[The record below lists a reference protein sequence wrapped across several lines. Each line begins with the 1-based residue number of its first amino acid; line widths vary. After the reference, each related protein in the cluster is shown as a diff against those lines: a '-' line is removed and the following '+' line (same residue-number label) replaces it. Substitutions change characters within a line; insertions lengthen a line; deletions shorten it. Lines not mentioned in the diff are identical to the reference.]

1 MDAGGQV
8 YPTPAVADAAK
19 AGDPAIAAS
28 QPAGAQAAGG
38 RSLHLPILDDC
49 RGVAIILV
57 ILRHCSA
64 LLPPAML
71 SDFDHPWQF
80 LANAFSGKVDLQTI
94 AAFVLFYPA
103 HLGWVALPI
112 FFVVSGF
119 CIHLSYTQTRT
130 PSVKAFYI
138 RRFFRIYPAY
148 LLGLFFFAFFFP
160 VTRLPF
166 NKLTYWAEFGAHLFQ
181 FHNWFATSLYTIN
194 GSYWTI
200 AIEVQLYLLFPLFL
214 LFARRFSYAWLLVV
228 LAALELSEHSFSG
241 LFCYG
246 HGGFPPPWLMAS
258 PFFFCFSWAIGA
270 AMADAYL
277 SGKSFPL
284 AKIHPIV
291 WLIPG
296 LLTGSNRAYEFSFT
310 FFALA
315 TAGTIWR
322 YLVSGAGRERKSILG
337 RFVRTTGLYSYSIY
351 LIHSPIMLAV
361 AQVYETH
368 FPGIEKNPFL
378 IYLAGASSWLIFFPI
393 SMLMYHWVEKP
404 GIALGKRVLRAWSQ
418 PGRSQL
424 NTQPV
429 SAT

>member
-1 MDAGGQV
+1 MDAGGQI
-8 YPTPAVADAAK
+8 YPTAEITDAAMAGNPAVESSKTANA
-19 AGDPAIAAS
+19 PVS
-28 QPAGAQAAGG
+28 GG

-64 LLPPAML
+64 LLPPEIL

-80 LANAFSGKVDLQTI
+80 LANAFSGKVDLQTVI
-94 AAFVLFYPA
+94 AFVLFYPA

-119 CIHLSYTQTRT
+119 CIHLSYTQTKR
-130 PSVKAFYI
+130 PSIQAFYI

-148 LLGLFFFAFFFP
+148 LLGVFFFAFLFP

-166 NKLTYWAEFGAHLFQ
+166 TKLAYWFQFGAHLFQ
-181 FHNWFATSLYTIN
+181 VHNWFALSLYAIN

-200 AIEVQLYLLFPLFL
+200 AIEVQLYLLFPIFLFY
-214 LFARRFSYAWLLVV
+214 ARRFSYGWLLVI
-228 LAALELSEHSFSG
+228 LAALELSEHSVSA

-277 SGKSFPL
+277 KGESFPL
-284 AKIHPIV
+284 AKIHPIF

-296 LLTGSNRAYEFSFT
+296 VLTGSNRAYEFSFT
-310 FFALA
+310 FFALT
-315 TAGTIWR
+315 TAGIIWR
-322 YLVSGAGRERKSILG
+322 YLDNGAAQERKSLLG
-337 RFVRTTGLYSYSIY
+337 RFVRVTGYYSYSIY
-351 LIHSPIMLAV
+351 LIHSPIMLGA
-361 AQVYETH
+361 ANVYEAV

-393 SMLMYHWVEKP
+393 SMLMYYWVEKP
-404 GIALGKRVLRAWSQ
+404 GIALGKRVLKMWSSS
-418 PGRSQL
+418 GRNQVS
-424 NTQPV
+424 TQPV